1 MCVLTWMYIFPNI
14 YVESV
19 QYERYYM
26 VEVAGSR
33 MINPKFFYACLGVI
47 FIDHTN
53 LPDHRL

>member
-1 MCVLTWMYIFPNI
+1 MFAWKDIFRYKYI
-14 YVESV
+14 ESLHNV
-19 QYERYYM
+19 